1 MGVWIAKSLK
11 SIEEVQMAEA
21 EAKDIVE
28 KAEKL
33 KERRLEAA
41 RARAHVLVNG
51 AEMESKAS
59 LEQEQKR
66 VMDIASQKR
75 TLEGKEIAK
84 MAEKIKRQRLSKAK
98 AKRVVKGS
106 LDSIL
111 GA

>member
-1 MGVWIAKSLK
+1 MAKSLK

-33 KERRLEAA
+33 KERHIENA
-41 RARAHVLVNG
+41 RARAQVLVNG
-51 AEMESKAS
+51 AEIESKAS
-59 LEQEQKR
+59 MEAEQKR
-66 VMDIASQKR
+66 VMNIASQKR

-98 AKRVVKGS
+98 AKRVVKDS
-106 LDSIL
+106 LNSIL